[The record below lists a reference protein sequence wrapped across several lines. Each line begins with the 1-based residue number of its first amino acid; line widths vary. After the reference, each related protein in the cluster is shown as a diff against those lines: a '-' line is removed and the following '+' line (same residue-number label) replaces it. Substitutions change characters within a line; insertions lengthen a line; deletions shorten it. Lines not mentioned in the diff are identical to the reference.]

1 MRSSHRAWGN
11 TSCSAAV
18 SIATAAVTLAVLGG
32 ALSGCASVRQAVP
45 TCSSVQRLA
54 LVSQSV
60 PTAAYVPCLEPLAP
74 GWSAGGFQST
84 SSGTH
89 FTLTSDR
96 ARGRPVRVELKPACD
111 FSGATATTPRAAGV
125 RTYNRLLSL
134 SPRYSGTLFDV
145 FVGGCITYRFDLPR
159 GPHIP
164 LMEEFEAAVVLYPR
178 QDVVLAVRHRLGVT
192 ITP

>member
-1 MRSSHRAWGN
+1 MHSSHRA
-11 TSCSAAV
+11 TL
-18 SIATAAVTLAVLGG
+18 SIATTAVTIAILGVTLG
-32 ALSGCASVRQAVP
+32 GCASVRQAVP
-45 TCSSVQRLA
+45 TCNSVQRLA

-60 PTAAYVPCLEPLAP
+60 PSATYVPCLEPLAP
-74 GWSAGGFQST
+74 GWSAGGFQATST
-84 SSGTH
+84 GTH

-96 ARGRPVRVELKPACD
+96 APGRAVRVELASSCD
-111 FSGATATTPRAAGV
+111 ISGTIPTTARAAGV
-125 RTYNRLLSL
+125 RTLSRLQSV

-178 QDVVLAVRHRLGVT
+178 QDVILAVRRRLGVT
-192 ITP
+192 IDP

>member
-1 MRSSHRAWGN
+1 MRSSHRA
-11 TSCSAAV
+11 TLPAAM
-18 SIATAAVTLAVLGG
+18 TAVAVAVLGV
-32 ALSGCASVRQAVP
+32 ALGGCASVRQAVP
-45 TCSSVQRLA
+45 RCGSVQRLA

-60 PTAAYVPCLEPLAP
+60 PSATYVPCLQPLAP
-74 GWSAGGFQST
+74 GWSAGGFQATST
-84 SSGTH
+84 GTR

-96 ARGRPVRVELKPACD
+96 ARGRPVHVELRSACD
-111 FSGATATTPRAAGV
+111 TGGTTPTTPRAAGV
-125 RTYNRLLSL
+125 RTYSRLQSV

-178 QDVVLAVRHRLGVT
+178 QDVILAVRHRLGVT
-192 ITP
+192 MNP